1 MSGMTNAATIA
12 ARLDRL
18 PATRSVWRLIVLLA
32 LGMFFELYELLLTS
46 YIAPGLVK
54 SGILTPTTP
63 GLFGTQGVAGFIAAM
78 FLGLFIGT
86 MTCGFL
92 ADRFGRRTV
101 FVGALIWYAACS
113 VMTALQNDAAGL
125 ALWRFLSG
133 LGLGVEMVT
142 IGAYLTE
149 LAPKQIR
156 GRAFAVA
163 FAIGYLA
170 TPVSAAIAY
179 FLVPIAPFGFDG
191 WRWVIAAGAVGAVV
205 VWWIRLRLPESPRW
219 LAQVG
224 RFEEADRIV
233 TALERQV
240 EREYGKALPPVP
252 PPEPVLAHGGFAD
265 MWRPP
270 YGRRTVMLCIFHV
283 AQTVGYYGFANWVPT
298 LLISQGVTITTSLLY
313 TAIIALAAPIGP
325 LLGIFAA
332 DRIERKHVIV
342 GMAAVNI
349 VCGIAFSQMTGA
361 AGVILMGVLL
371 TVAGNTIAF
380 TFLGYQQELYP
391 TQIRARAAGFVYSW
405 SRLSAVFNSFFIA
418 FFLGQYG
425 TTGVFLFIAGAM
437 AIVMLV
443 IGLMGPRTR
452 NRALEQ
458 VSA

>member
-1 MSGMTNAATIA
+1 MSGTMDAASIA

-18 PATRSVWRLIVLLA
+18 PATRSVWKLVILLA

-46 YIAPGLVK
+46 TIAPGLVK

-63 GLFGTQGVAGFIAAM
+63 GLFGTEGVAGFIAAL
-78 FLGLFIGT
+78 FFGLFIGT

-92 ADRFGRRTV
+92 ADRFGRRAI
-101 FVGALIWYAACS
+101 FVGALLWYAVAS
-113 VMTALQNDAAGL
+113 VMTAVQNDAAGL

-149 LAPKQIR
+149 LAPKQVR

-170 TPVSAAIAY
+170 TPASAALAY
-179 FLVPIAPFGFDG
+179 FLVPVAPLGIDG
-191 WRWVIAAGAVGAVV
+191 WRWMLAAGAVGAAA

-224 RFEEADRIV
+224 RLEEAERIV
-233 TALERQV
+233 GAIEAQV
-240 EREYGKALPPVP
+240 ERDYGRPLPPVP
-252 PPEPVLAHGGFAD
+252 PPEPVLAQGGFAE

-270 YGRRTVMLCIFHV
+270 YGRRTIMLIIFHV

-325 LLGIFAA
+325 LLGVFAS

-349 VCGIAFSQMTGA
+349 ACGLLFSQMTGA

-371 TVAGNTIAF
+371 TVAGNSIAF

-391 TQIRARAAGFVYSW
+391 TAIRARAAGFVYSW

-418 FFLGQYG
+418 FFLHHYG

-452 NRALEQ
+452 NLALER
-458 VSA
+458 VSG